1 MTTVLRAAAPTEA
14 PRAAGARGS
23 GGSTRD
29 SGSGSGSCGS
39 RGDTRDNGSRDSAG
53 ARTGGSRRQ

>member
-29 SGSGSGSCGS
+29 SGSGSCGS